1 VRPNLHFEDMTG
13 SAATSPSYDPG
24 VPARRLRALVCA
36 LAVLAALGVAG
47 PALAAQTGFV
57 SALGQT
63 VSGPDKATD
72 LGVGW
77 VRLFLNWKDSEPA
90 DGTFNA
96 PYFDLIARE
105 VAAYRAR
112 GVKVLV
118 VATSA
123 PQWASGSASGIAPPT
138 DPAQYAAFVDHAM
151 TQLPGVTA
159 WEVWNEAD
167 GSLFWE
173 NGPQPAAYAAL
184 LRAAYPVIKARDP
197 AATVVSTGMV
207 ANDFGFLEQLYANG
221 AGGFFDAVGI
231 HTDTACLIAAPT
243 SYYRELDGRIGRFAF
258 TGYREVHDVM
268 AQHGD
273 GAKPIWLTEMGWNTS
288 TTAANSCRDGDRA
301 GTKPAGV
308 TQADQSRFLT
318 DAYECLEAD
327 PFVTVTMWFS
337 LQDTPGSLHYDAYL
351 GLLRTNGAAKP
362 AYAALKALRNG
373 TNVKAN
379 AACGGR
385 LDHAAPAL
393 QVVRPSNGLRFSD
406 RLSLR
411 AIAADAP
418 GGTGIGSIELVADG
432 KRVVKSKG
440 GAFELDPWFRSRDQ
454 LGPGAH
460 TLTFRARDN
469 AGNVAERSVQVEK
482 VAASQLPRIQTRLA
496 LRARSRSGR
505 RVRLQGSLTYAPTE
519 LPVAGRV
526 YIALERRTGGRY
538 RRVKLVSADAGR
550 AFALTAK
557 LPSSGR
563 YRALAR
569 YKGAA
574 PFGAARSP
582 YRTFGVR

>member
-1 VRPNLHFEDMTG
+1 
-13 SAATSPSYDPG
+13 
-24 VPARRLRALVCA
+24 VPARRLRALLCA
-36 LAVLAALGVAG
+36 LAVLAALALAG

-90 DGTFNA
+90 DGTFNV
-96 PYFDLIARE
+96 PYLDAFARE
-105 VAAYRAR
+105 VTAYRAR

-118 VATSA
+118 VATSS
-123 PQWASGSASGIAPPT
+123 PQWASGSASGIGAPT

-151 TQLPGVTA
+151 TLVPGVTA

-167 GSLFWE
+167 GDLFWE

-184 LRAAYPVIKARDP
+184 LRATYPVIKARDP

-207 ANDFGFLEQLYANG
+207 ANDFGFLEQLYDNG
-221 AGGFFDAVGI
+221 VQGFFDAIGV

-273 GAKPIWLTEMGWNTS
+273 GAKPIWMTELGWNTS
-288 TTAANSCRDGDRA
+288 TAAANSCRDGDRA

-318 DAYECLEAD
+318 DAYQCLEAD
-327 PFVTVTMWFS
+327 PFVTVAMWFS
-337 LQDTPGSLHYDAYL
+337 LQDTPGSLHYDAHL
-351 GLLRTNGAAKP
+351 GLLRTNGSAKP

-373 TNVKAN
+373 TSAKAN
-379 AACGGR
+379 ESCGGR

-393 QVVRPSNGLRFSD
+393 QVVRPSDGLRFSD

-418 GGTGIGSIELVADG
+418 GGTGIASIELVADG
-432 KRVVKSKG
+432 RRVVKSKG
-440 GAFELDPWFRSRDQ
+440 AAFVLDPWFRSRDQ
-454 LGPGAH
+454 LGLGTH

-469 AGNVAERSVQVEK
+469 AGNVAERSVQVAK
-482 VAASQLPRIQTRLA
+482 VPASQLPRIQTRLA
-496 LRARSRSGR
+496 LSARGRAGR
-505 RVRLQGSLTYAPTE
+505 RVRLQGDLAHDPTE
-519 LPVAGRV
+519 LPVGGRV
-526 YIALERRTGGRY
+526 YISLEQRAGGRY
-538 RRVKLVSADAGR
+538 RRVKLVSAEAGR
-550 AFALTAK
+550 AFAVTTK
-557 LPSSGR
+557 LPSPGD

-574 PFGAARSP
+574 PFTAARSA
-582 YRTFGVR
+582 YRTFAVR